1 MILGTLNPEKI
12 RHENPTDLST
22 SPVRGNHFTFGN
34 PKRVIFNSIIHTY
47 FWLFTL
53 SHKKQTVI
61 HLLTPPENVTTLTCE
76 LRNFFIW
83 LKVCCVLSNVGGS
96 EDSQCCG
103 CRRWL
108 RKELVVMCGNWNGKQ
123 RHSKCSKWPSSAWIR
138 ASSLFRHL
146 SLACC
151 AEIQPMS
158 QQAAATTRLY
168 QHSRSSCSVPRRST
182 RAMQVIGSTKQ

>member
-1 MILGTLNPEKI
+1 MIRGTLNPEKI

-76 LRNFFIW
+76 LQNFFIW

-96 EDSQCCG
+96 EDSQLWLSSVTPKRTG
-103 CRRWL
+103 CDEWQL
-108 RKELVVMCGNWNGKQ
+108 EWQ
-123 RHSKCSKWPSSAWIR
+123 AT
-138 ASSLFRHL
+138 
-146 SLACC
+146 
-151 AEIQPMS
+151 S
-158 QQAAATTRLY
+158 QQVFKVAIFCMDTCFQSFPAPIARMLCWNSAHVAT
-168 QHSRSSCSVPRRST
+168 SRCHNSSVS
-182 RAMQVIGSTKQ
+182 AHALLL